1 MKIFSTQQIAVIDQF
16 TIEQEPISDLDLM
29 ERASLQMTNWIVQ
42 NISNEKKLMFFAGP
56 GNNGGDALAVAR
68 LLADLD
74 YQCEMFVLDFRKG
87 LKGAPAQNLIRLKE
101 QGKVLV
107 QMIASEDDL
116 PVIEK
121 EHVVLDGLFGSGLNR
136 MLDGLPA
143 TIVERVNASGAKVVA
158 IDIPSGLMGED
169 NSTNDMSR
177 IVKAEHT
184 LTLQFPKLSFFF
196 PEHEALLGKVEVLPI
211 GLHPQVMEETETPY
225 CLLEPDLLAQ
235 KLIRRSKF
243 SHKGTFGHAL
253 LIAGSYGKIGASV
266 LAANA
271 CLRSGVGLLT
281 AHLPHSGYPI
291 MQTALPEA
299 MCSIDPSDLM
309 FTEFP
314 SLDQFSA
321 IGIGPALGLK
331 PNSRRALKQ
340 LLEAKPGKI
349 VLDADAL
356 NILSMHP
363 EWLKLLPVGAIL
375 TPHPKEFERLVGESS
390 NSYTR
395 LQKQR
400 DFAREYQVYVVLKG
414 AHTSIATP
422 DGKVYFNNTG
432 NPGMATAGSGDVLTG
447 IILGLLAQAYEP
459 LDAALLGVWI
469 HGVAG
474 DLAAERSGY
483 HALIASD
490 VIQSLGKAFLSL
502 RK

>member
-29 ERASLQMTNWIVQ
+29 ERASLQMTNWVVQ

-68 LLADLD
+68 LLAGLD

-87 LKGAPAQNLIRLKE
+87 LQGAPAQNLIRLKE

-169 NSTNDMSR
+169 NSTNDISR

>member
-16 TIEQEPISDLDLM
+16 TIEHEPITDLDLM
-29 ERASLQMTNWIVQ
+29 ERASLQMTNWVVQ

-74 YQCEMFVLDFRKG
+74 YQCEVFILDFGKG

-101 QGKVLV
+101 QRKVLI

-136 MLDGLPA
+136 KLEGLPA
-143 TIVERVNASGAKVVA
+143 NIVQGINASGSKVVA
-158 IDIPSGLMGED
+158 IDIPSGLKGED
-169 NSTNDMSR
+169 NSTNDRSR

-211 GLHPQVMEETETPY
+211 GLHPKAIEETETSY
-225 CLLEPDLLAQ
+225 CLLERELLTQ

>member
-29 ERASLQMTNWIVQ
+29 ERASLQMTNWVVQ

-74 YQCEMFVLDFRKG
+74 YQCEMFVLDFGKG

-101 QGKVLV
+101 QRKVLV

-169 NSTNDMSR
+169 NSTNDRIR

-225 CLLEPDLLAQ
+225 CLLERELLTQ

-253 LIAGSYGKIGASV
+253 LIAGSYGKMGASV

-314 SLDQFSA
+314 PLDHFSA
-321 IGIGPALGLK
+321 IGIGPALGVK

-363 EWLKLLPVGAIL
+363 EWLKLLPVEAIL

-390 NSYTR
+390 DSYTR
-395 LQKQR
+395 LQRQR

-422 DGKVYFNNTG
+422 DGMVYFNNTG

-459 LDAALLGVWI
+459 FDAALLGVWI

-483 HALIASD
+483 HAMIASD

>member
-87 LKGAPAQNLIRLKE
+87 LQGAPAQNLIRLKE

-169 NSTNDMSR
+169 NSTNDISR

-459 LDAALLGVWI
+459 LDAALLGVWN

-483 HALIASD
+483 DALIASD